1 MAPAPQGRG
10 HPAASPAPGD
20 HAGEHGTRQRPP
32 RPARQGG
39 GAAGRPR
46 WLRAAGAPGPLM
58 GPAQRS
64 SSVPGPAGTCRAPT
78 DRWPPGAAVQT
89 ANGAL
94 SRVEQT
100 RRFAILPVSWEPGGD
115 QVTPTVKPKRQAIAA
130 RYAQR
135 HRVPARRSLRG
146 GARRRSW
153 PRWPCQSPRAP
164 AEPPAAG
171 SRPYSASQLAW

>member
-1 MAPAPQGRG
+1 
-10 HPAASPAPGD
+10 
-20 HAGEHGTRQRPP
+20 
-32 RPARQGG
+32 
-39 GAAGRPR
+39 
-46 WLRAAGAPGPLM
+46 M

-78 DRWPPGAAVQT
+78 DRWPPGAAAQT

-115 QVTPTVKPKRQAIAA
+115 QVTPTVKLKRQAIAA
-130 RYAQR
+130 LYAPR

-146 GARRRSW
+146 GARRRS
-153 PRWPCQSPRAP
+153 
-164 AEPPAAG
+164 
-171 SRPYSASQLAW
+171 